1 VLTGSESN
9 DSSPDWNPRP
19 TDGEEES

>member
-1 VLTGSESN
+1 VLTGSETN